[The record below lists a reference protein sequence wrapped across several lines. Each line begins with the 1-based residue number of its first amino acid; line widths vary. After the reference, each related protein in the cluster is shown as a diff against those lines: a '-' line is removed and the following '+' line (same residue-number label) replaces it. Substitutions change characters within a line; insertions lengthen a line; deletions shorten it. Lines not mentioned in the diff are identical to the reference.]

1 MQRLDFVGLLGGAR
15 FRAPAP
21 DVPIYAAGGQT
32 RVLNAVTGE
41 TVALSLSQG
50 AVAQVLGATTHGSRV
65 AVTVRPSVSL
75 TLTSTLLVEP
85 EARGAVASP

>member
-1 MQRLDFVGLLGGAR
+1 MQRLDAVGMLGGVR

-32 RVLNAVTGE
+32 RLINAVTGE

-50 AVAQVLGATTHGSRV
+50 ALAQVVAATTHGARV
-65 AVTVRPSVSL
+65 AVTVDGVAGG
-75 TLTSTLLVEP
+75 LLP
-85 EARGAVASP
+85 DLL